1 MKCNMSTSDN
11 TPETASSPAFD
22 FLDVNHRIDINDDAT
37 SMVVGRSQ
45 EIHSSFLDNLA
56 DKRAASVNAKMGD
69 LHHVASIPVILVEK
83 WKNEGFDIFD
93 KNIKLQ
99 DIVKRLQSQDMQAFM
114 ATERRI

>member
-1 MKCNMSTSDN
+1 MN
-11 TPETASSPAFD
+11 TIYNNPQETASSTPDFD
-22 FLDVNHRIDINDDAT
+22 FLDVNHRIEINDEAT
-37 SMVVGRSQ
+37 SVGIARSQ

-56 DKRAASVNAKMGD
+56 TKRADSVNAKMGD

-99 DIVKRLQSQDMQAFM
+99 DIVKRLHSEDMQAFM